1 MEEIEVVLLEM
12 ILSLARIGKP
22 VMLMQAL
29 EIANSLVKNTEKEE
43 EIKEWKWKHLK
54 MKDPQHELGREY
66 WCNFYTR
73 HHDVLTTKKA
83 VRFDQKRAEWCTKE
97 NLCQMYEKNY
107 GYWSSDEAGNIAV
120 ELTEPIWFDKAGNE
134 VADET
139 LSFGRKT
146 KYKIVKPEL
155 LLFVDKVGAN
165 TSQ

>member
-12 ILSLARIGKP
+12 ILSLTRIGKP

-54 MKDPQHELGREY
+54 MKDPQHELGRKY

-83 VRFDQKRAEWCTKE
+83 IRFDQKR
-97 NLCQMYEKNY
+97 
-107 GYWSSDEAGNIAV
+107 
-120 ELTEPIWFDKAGNE
+120 P
-134 VADET
+134 
-139 LSFGRKT
+139 
-146 KYKIVKPEL
+146 
-155 LLFVDKVGAN
+155 
-165 TSQ
+165 